1 MTIDSNVFIA
11 DGAKVLGDVTIK
23 EGSSVWYNAVIR
35 ADMEPVIIGKNTNIQ
50 DLVMV
55 HVDSSHPTVIG
66 DGVTVGH
73 SAILHGCT
81 IENDVIIG
89 MGAIVLNGAVI
100 RKNSIVGAGAL
111 ITQNKTFPEGSLILG
126 SPAKAVRQ
134 LTTGEPTTVAGMR
147 SSRILSVVMIWIF
160 CC

>member
-11 DGAKVLGDVTIK
+11 DGAKVLGNVTIK

-81 IENDVIIG
+81 IEDDVIIG

-134 LTTGEPTTVAGMR
+134 LTAGEIDKIRHNAEEYLVLAKKLVAGR
-147 SSRILSVVMIWIF
+147 
-160 CC
+160 

>member
-11 DGAKVLGDVTIK
+11 DGAKVLGNVTIK
-23 EGSSVWYNAVIR
+23 EGSSVWYNAIIR
-35 ADMEPVIIGKNTNIQ
+35 GDMEPVTIGKNTNIQ

-81 IENDVIIG
+81 IEDDVIIG

-134 LTTGEPTTVAGMR
+134 LTAGEIDKIRPNAEEYQVLAKELGAGH
-147 SSRILSVVMIWIF
+147 
-160 CC
+160 

>member
-11 DGAKVLGDVTIK
+11 DGAKVLGNVTIK
-23 EGSSVWYNAVIR
+23 EGSSVWYNAIIR
-35 ADMEPVIIGKNTNIQ
+35 GDMEPVTIGKNTNIQ

-81 IENDVIIG
+81 IEDDVIIG

-100 RKNSIVGAGAL
+100 KKNSIVGAGAL

-126 SPAKAVRQ
+126 SPAKVVRQ
-134 LTTGEPTTVAGMR
+134 LTTGEIDKIRHNDEEYLVLAKKLGAGR
-147 SSRILSVVMIWIF
+147 
-160 CC
+160 

>member
-100 RKNSIVGAGAL
+100 KKNSIVGAGAL

-134 LTTGEPTTVAGMR
+134 LTAGEIDKIRHNAEEYQALAKELGAGH
-147 SSRILSVVMIWIF
+147 
-160 CC
+160 

>member
-35 ADMEPVIIGKNTNIQ
+35 GDMEPVTIGKNTIIQ

-73 SAILHGCT
+73 STILHGCT
-81 IENDVIIG
+81 IEDHVIVG

-111 ITQNKTFPEGSLILG
+111 ITQNKTFPERSLILG

-134 LTTGEPTTVAGMR
+134 LTAGEMEKIRHNAEEYLVLAKELDAGR
-147 SSRILSVVMIWIF
+147 
-160 CC
+160 

>member
-11 DGAKVLGDVTIK
+11 DGAKVLGNVTIK
-23 EGSSVWYNAVIR
+23 EGSSVWYNAIIR
-35 ADMEPVIIGKNTNIQ
+35 GDMEPVTIGKNTNIQ

-81 IENDVIIG
+81 IEDDVIIG

-100 RKNSIVGAGAL
+100 RKSSIVGAGAL
-111 ITQNKTFPEGSLILG
+111 ITQNKPFPEGSLILG

-134 LTTGEPTTVAGMR
+134 LTAGEIDKIRPNAEEYQVLAKELGAGH
-147 SSRILSVVMIWIF
+147 
-160 CC
+160 